1 MSNKVDERITRIR
14 FDNDQFERGVA
25 TSMQSLDRLKNKL
38 EDTESSS
45 GFSGMASAIEN
56 ISKKFNTLHMVA
68 VDVLGDIASNA
79 ISAGTELVKSLS
91 VDNITEGWSKYERE
105 VAAVQSMM
113 HTLGD
118 TASIEK
124 IEKELKYVAW
134 YSDETSYSYDQMSNA
149 MGRMINNG
157 AGLEE
162 AARAVVGLGNAA
174 ASAGVSTANTQGIF
188 EAFSNSFA
196 RGYMMLNDWR
206 RLETVLLPTPEI
218 KQQIMDIA
226 VALGKVQKVGDD
238 LYHAAGY
245 KEDFTSG
252 GLASSLTKGKW
263 FDQEV
268 ILAFAQLY
276 SEFSEQVYNFQQLFE
291 VDTASS
297 AMAYMNDIGSSDF
310 RKNLLKTAASLGK
323 IYQAENGVFYL
334 TNKMLSDEMI
344 DASNMLF
351 GEWLD
356 PEVLNAAISK
366 YDKLSQD
373 TLDFIDERGLKTLS
387 EVIKYLDEAGVTLD
401 SVSAKAFVMG
411 QEAITLTQALES
423 VKDAVSTKWKDTF
436 KELFGNYNE
445 AKELWTDLS
454 NELYELFAAS
464 GDVRNE
470 ILNQWN
476 NPEELFR
483 PDDKRL
489 WDIFDFPELE
499 SGRDVLLAGLWN
511 IFESIK
517 NVIDAIKEA
526 WREVFP
532 EMTAMKLYRLTVKF
546 RDFTEKIK
554 KSTED
559 LDTLKI
565 VLRGI
570 FKILRAGLNV
580 FKKVL
585 SFAKELW
592 PIGKKL
598 LEIIVA
604 IGKQVF
610 QFFSDAAKHIKG
622 TEKFGGI
629 IEKITKFLNNLRDAI
644 LNLNANDIKL
654 PTFDEFLESIKKVKD
669 NLGGFKDKFS
679 EVFKTIS
686 DKVTNFLP
694 GKKMEE
700 VGEYLTLVATD
711 ADGSSSIISRAFS
724 NYNML
729 LADSE
734 DNTETILGKLKRVS
748 KTFFTWV
755 GDQFKDFKLDDLIG
769 VGIIMVL
776 SKFVWNLGDLSKQL
790 GGILSSVSSLISQ
803 IGGVFTSLS
812 NLLQKKV
819 FTEISKAVRN
829 FALSVLAIA
838 GAIWLIASIKGDVTE
853 AIDIVLNMVIGLVM
867 IHTIMTFLSQ
877 SLQKKSIINIT
888 GFNASGFNI
897 TKNSATG
904 GGGLVGLA
912 IAVLAMVTAF
922 AWLNRIITKNGLTS
936 DQINK
941 IRWTI
946 ILLASSLTACI
957 AAMYGVSILANRLG
971 GAGFKRPSSFAPL
984 GFALSL
990 LTMIAVFKK
999 LDTMHIENIWG
1010 VIGKLALIFATLSG
1024 MAFAFGNIAADAGI
1038 GMLGFVGSLWLM
1050 LLLFKRMESLD
1061 LKIGDKVGIFAV
1073 VLGLFTV
1080 ISLFLRRASVWGTV
1094 LNKGQKF
1101 KKFGANVIGIIAVL
1115 SACIAAMWVLSSLTT
1130 EQLVKTG
1137 ITTFVLISAI
1147 FTGFSFMLNQIGKA
1161 GPHAGKGLF
1170 ALTSLIAIMGIFV
1183 IAITAI
1189 GKYLG
1194 WENVGIA
1201 VLALGAIIV
1210 MIIAIGRQLDG
1221 LKLNVAGI
1229 ASLAAFMLILAGC
1242 VVGLSYLLKTDFET
1256 TLAAVGL
1263 LCLGLISIGGMF
1275 ALMSTAFSSISKTS
1289 LGGIIKQLIMF
1300 AGIVAVFG
1308 TLIWAL
1314 STYVNGDNLA
1324 FLKDVGWQLL
1334 AIIVV
1339 LTGISVLFGL
1349 LGKAMDPVGALK
1361 AMAAFIIVTAVIA
1374 GIAIGLLYL
1383 FDLIDRSFTSKG
1395 KNLLEVIDQCV
1406 LIAYGLGSIV
1416 GALYAGVFTG
1426 AAPMVADSLSKF
1438 ATNLKPFIE
1447 VVTDIPD
1454 GFGKKVSGLGVGL
1467 TALSGG
1473 TWLTKIVDWL
1483 SGKGDIID
1491 QAVGYLNGL
1500 VPLFTE
1506 GGLFQ
1511 VITTVGNLTAIDQGM
1526 SIIERLPDAVTGL
1539 NNIKTGKLS
1548 TVFEDLDT
1556 LTHSLVDLGTTV
1568 KEVTAEASFDPSSIA
1583 LISDTISELGTSL
1596 SSFST
1601 SEGSLYDVTSINGF
1615 IREIGE
1621 VMASFVV
1628 NTASVTSTTVTK
1640 SEHIRKILDNFL
1652 GIKDDVGK
1660 NKGFG
1665 AWLEGSTDFG
1675 EYGRQLGNFVSQ
1687 GLKPYVDALTE
1698 YSPEYLKDA
1707 SDKTA
1712 VISPMLKEIGELGDS
1727 FEKNSGLSYLFG
1739 SQDYGQFGKQ
1749 IASLA
1754 KNLKTYAT
1762 TINDSGIDWEKTK
1775 DTTEQAIEIINS
1787 IANTKNTEEIN
1798 SFTDALKNLALNGIN
1813 GLYDYLTS
1821 EDTRVK
1827 MNDAVKRIS
1836 DMISHAGQEITSNST
1851 KMDSLF
1857 KPIIDSII
1865 SYFSNAIEKFKEIGK
1880 NLVNAFVSGF
1890 SSEANSDKVK
1900 TAILG
1905 LSNFANNT
1913 LTRSLKIKSPSRVWM
1928 EYGMYTGE
1936 GYAIGID
1943 KSTPIIVKSVNNL
1956 STAIDSA
1963 AAVGIK
1969 HFGETTNET
1978 FTEVAESSTE
1988 TVVDKAKNIIKG
2000 AIDSLLNSDG
2010 VKTVKDGIGS
2020 LAGTV
2025 KDGINDATSSLT
2037 SGVTSL
2043 ENPLTFVSDLFN
2055 PDKEGNILN
2064 DLTSTYTDQLQEYMD
2079 SALGD
2084 LTLDATINPVITDD
2098 SDLAN
2103 WSDLL
2108 NNNSLG
2114 ATLKYS
2120 DTDIPELTQ
2129 AIIRLED
2136 KVAILS
2142 DALKNQRVDHTGE
2155 IQVRYTNE
2163 SDFVDHIQT
2172 MIINNIRKEVR
2183 G

>member
-38 EDTESSS
+38 EDTESINA
-45 GFSGMASAIEN
+45 FSGIEKAANNTDISALGRAVES
-56 ISKKFNTLHMVA
+56 ISDKFSTLRMVA
-68 VDVLGDIASNA
+68 INVLSDIASSA
-79 ISAGTELVKSLS
+79 IQTGIEFTKSLS
-91 VDNITEGWSKYERE
+91 VDNIAAGWQKYDEE
-105 VAAVQSMM
+105 VQAVQTIMV
-113 HTLGD
+113 TLDD
-118 TASIEK
+118 TPMADVEASLEK
-124 IEKELKYVAW
+124 IAW
-134 YSDETSYSYDQMSNA
+134 FSDETSYSYNQMVGSMSKLISSGVNLQDATNA
-149 MGRMINNG
+149 VI
-157 AGLEE
+157 GL
-162 AARAVVGLGNAA
+162 ADAA
-174 ASAGVSTANTQGIF
+174 AAAGVSTTKAEQ
-188 EAFSNSFA
+188 AFYNFSQAFGS
-196 RGYMMLNDWR
+196 GYMQLQDWR
-206 RLETVLLPTPEI
+206 SIELLNMGTPEF
-218 KQQIMDIA
+218 KQNIINTA
-226 VALGKVQKVGDD
+226 VALGKLVKTADG
-238 LYHAAGY
+238 LYTTREKYEEAIAN
-245 KEDFTSG
+245 KQTPE
-252 GLASSLTKGKW
+252 GLFGVNNMREYLKLKW
-263 FDQEV
+263 FDTQVMNEV
-268 ILAFAQLY
+268 LGLY
-276 SEFSEQVYNFQQLFE
+276 SQYTNQVYEAQDAWDL
-291 VDTASS
+291 DTASQ
-297 AMAYMNDIGSSDF
+297 
-310 RKNLLKTAASLGK
+310 T
-323 IYQAENGVFYL
+323 
-334 TNKMLSDEMI
+334 
-344 DASNMLF
+344 
-351 GEWLD
+351 
-356 PEVLNAAISK
+356 
-366 YDKLSQD
+366 
-373 TLDFIDERGLKTLS
+373 
-387 EVIKYLDEAGVTLD
+387 IKKLDELGL
-401 SVSAKAFVMG
+401 SINNVSNKAFRAA
-411 QEAITLTQALES
+411 QEAKTFSEAIEAT
-423 VKDAVSTKWKDTF
+423 KDAVSTKWKQTF
-436 KELFGNYNE
+436 SAIFGNYE
-445 AKELWTDLS
+445 QAKVLWTDLS

-559 LDTLKI
+559 LDTLKT

-570 FKILRAGLNV
+570 FKILRAGFNI

-585 SFAKELW
+585 GFTKELW

-598 LEIIVA
+598 LDIIVT
-604 IGKQVF
+604 IGKQIVH
-610 QFFSDAAKHIKG
+610 FFADSEKVTKG
-622 TEKFGGI
+622 LNKATPIF
-629 IEKITKFLNNLRDAI
+629 EKIIDFLKKLKDAFLAI
-644 LNLNANDIKL
+644 DTDNIKL

-669 NLGGFKDKFS
+669 NLGGFRDKFS
-679 EVFKTIS
+679 EVFKNIS
-686 DKVTNFLP
+686 DKVTGFLP

-711 ADGSSSIISRAFS
+711 ADGSSSVITRAFS

-734 DNTETILGKLKRVS
+734 DNTETILGKLKRIS
-748 KTFFTWV
+748 KSFFTWV

-790 GGILSSVSSLISQ
+790 GGILSNVSSLIKN

-812 NLLQKKV
+812 DLLKKKA

-838 GAIWLIASIKGDVTE
+838 GAIWLIASIKGDVVE

-936 DQINK
+936 DQIDK
-941 IRWTI
+941 IKGI
-946 ILLASSLTACI
+946 IIKLSGALVACVG
-957 AAMYGVSILANRLG
+957 AMYLVSISAHRWG
-971 GAGFKRPSSFAPL
+971 GEGFKRPSSFAPL

-1010 VIGKLALIFATLSG
+1010 VIGKLALMLAVLGGLAAAFSSVSG
-1024 MAFAFGNIAADAGI
+1024 DAGI

-1061 LKIGDKVGIFAV
+1061 LKIGSKVGIFAV
-1073 VLGLFTV
+1073 VLGLFTI
-1080 ISLFLRRASVWGTV
+1080 ISLFVRKASIWGTV

-1115 SACIAAMWVLSSLTT
+1115 TACIAAMWVLSSMTT
-1130 EQLVKTG
+1130 EQIVKTG
-1137 ITTFVLISAI
+1137 ITTFVLIAAI
-1147 FTGFSFMLNQIGKA
+1147 FIGFSFMLHQIGKA
-1161 GPHAGKGLF
+1161 GQYAGKGLF
-1170 ALTSLIAIMGIFV
+1170 ALTALIAVMGVFV
-1183 IAITAI
+1183 IAMTAI
-1189 GKYLG
+1189 GTYLG
-1194 WENVGIA
+1194 WNNVAWALGS
-1201 VLALGAIIV
+1201 LGAIII
-1210 MIIAIGRQLDG
+1210 MIIAIGHQLDG

-1229 ASLAAFMLILAGC
+1229 STLAVFILVLAGC
-1242 VVGLSYLLKTDFET
+1242 VVGLRYLLKTDFEN

-1263 LCLGLISIGGMF
+1263 LCLGLISVGGMF
-1275 ALMSTAFSSISKTS
+1275 ALMSVAFSKIDALTLPAIGK
-1289 LGGIIKQLIMF
+1289 LLLLF
-1300 AGIVAVFG
+1300 AGVAIIFG
-1308 TLIWAL
+1308 GLIRVL
-1314 STYVNGDNLA
+1314 GKTVNGDNLA
-1324 FLKDVGWQLL
+1324 FLKDVGLQLL
-1334 AIIVV
+1334 VMIIVLV
-1339 LTGISVLFGL
+1339 GISVLLGL
-1349 LGKAMDPVGALK
+1349 LGKKMDPGGALK
-1361 AMAAFIIVTAVIA
+1361 AMAVFVIVTAVIA

-1473 TWLTKIVDWL
+1473 TWLTKIVDFL

-1511 VITTVGNLTAIDQGM
+1511 VITTVGNLTAIDQGL
-1526 SIIERLPDAVTGL
+1526 SIVERLPDAVTGL

-1568 KEVTAEASFDPSSIA
+1568 KEVTTEASFDPSSIA

-1687 GLKPYVDALTE
+1687 GLKPYVDALAE

-1712 VISPMLKEIGELGDS
+1712 IISPMLKEIGELGDS

-1827 MNDAVKRIS
+1827 MNDAVKRIA
-1836 DMISHAGQEITSNST
+1836 DMISHSGQEITSNST

-1900 TAILG
+1900 TSILG

-1913 LTRSLKIKSPSRVWM
+1913 LTRSLKIESPSRVWM

-1943 KSTPIIVKSVNNL
+1943 KSTPTIVKSINNL

-1963 AAVGIK
+1963 AAVGVK
-1969 HFGETTNET
+1969 HFGETTNDT

-1988 TVVDKAKNIIKG
+1988 TVVDKAKNILKG
-2000 AIDSLLNSDG
+2000 AVDSLLNSDG
-2010 VKTVKDGIGS
+2010 VKAVKDGIGS

-2025 KDGINDATSSLT
+2025 KDGINNATSSLT
-2037 SGVTSL
+2037 SGVTGL

-2055 PDKEGNILN
+2055 PDKEGNILSELGSN
-2064 DLTSTYTDQLQEYMD
+2064 YTEQLQEYMD

-2084 LTLDATINPVITDD
+2084 LTFDATINPVITDD

-2129 AIIRLED
+2129 AIIHLED
-2136 KVAILS
+2136 QVAILS

-2163 SDFVDHIQT
+2163 EDFVDHIQT
-2172 MIINNIRKEVR
+2172 AIINSVRREVR